1 MEKGEIR
8 MKNEEDV
15 SWIISLIKL
24 ALYLAL
30 WPVGIFLLVRKI
42 RRDRKALM
50 KAGKIMRGFGIFLV
64 VVVLFSSISEI
75 AEPTPGTSMGD
86 LLYDNVVLGGLGV
99 ALLIGASRIQK
110 TAALYRRF
118 IDRVVN
124 HHETNIG
131 AIASSLSMSTLEA
144 RKCLERMIRMGYFNQ
159 ACISEDGNELILG
172 YSSEEDYEQAQLET
186 LGHVKRAEKI
196 VAVCRSCGAQNT
208 IEKGSVGVCEYCG
221 SRIK

>member
-1 MEKGEIR
+1 M
-8 MKNEEDV
+8 
-15 SWIISLIKL
+15 
-24 ALYLAL
+24 
-30 WPVGIFLLVRKI
+30 LVRKI

-64 VVVLFSSISEI
+64 VVVLFSLIAEI

-124 HHETNIG
+124 HPETNIG